1 MFPIIGKFHLK
12 IGKAW
17 PKEQAHVMIVVK
29 NTTLHISC
37 ILVTRPKLRMPRRSV
52 QLVGEVVEKILNA
65 AVDAAVD
72 AVADIP
78 GLRRP
83 GG

>member
-1 MFPIIGKFHLK
+1 
-12 IGKAW
+12 
-17 PKEQAHVMIVVK
+17 MIVVK

-52 QLVGEVVEKILNA
+52 QLVGEVVEKMLDA

-72 AVADIP
+72 AVADIKVTIRS
-78 GLRRP
+78 GSTIIYIGIEIFIQMVFRR
-83 GG
+83 G